1 MSDAGPALLSVTGET
16 RLYFVIGDPIRQ
28 VRSTQLYNRIAADK
42 GIDVVFAPLQFA
54 AADFDT
60 AVRGLRS
67 FRNLA
72 GIIPTIPHK
81 PRMMD
86 VVDRVEPRAKLV
98 GAVNSIRVEADGSW
112 VGDTF
117 DGVGYVNGL
126 VSADRDPKGRSVLL
140 IGAGGAGAA
149 IAVALADAG
158 VSRLRVVDVDA
169 AKAERVV
176 AAVKSAYPAT
186 AVDTGAPVPAEFD
199 IVANATPLG
208 MAAGDPYPIDPET
221 LVPGQLVTDMIMK
234 PPVTALLQV
243 AEKKGCP
250 IQLGYQALV
259 GQAEANFTFFG
270 LV

>member
-1 MSDAGPALLSVTGET
+1 M
-16 RLYFVIGDPIRQ
+16 IGDPIRQ
-28 VRSTQLYNRIAADK
+28 VRSTQLYNKITAEK

-54 AADFDT
+54 AADFDA
-60 AVRGLRS
+60 AVAGLRS
-67 FRNLA
+67 FKNLA

-81 PRMMD
+81 PRMMK

-98 GAVNSIRVEADGSW
+98 GAVNSIRVEADGTW

-126 VSADRDPKGRSVLL
+126 VSNNRDPKGRSVLL

-158 VSRLRVVDVDA
+158 VSRLRVVDVDT

-176 AAVKSAYPAT
+176 AAVRGAYPGL

-208 MAAGDPYPIDPET
+208 MSSNDPYPIDPET

-234 PPVTALLQV
+234 PPVTPLLQA

-250 IQLGYQALV
+250 IQVGYQALV
-259 GQAEANFTFFG
+259 GQAEANLAFFG

>member
-28 VRSTQLYNRIAADK
+28 VRSTQLYNKIAADK

-54 AADFDT
+54 TADFDA

-67 FRNLA
+67 FKNLA

-81 PRMMD
+81 PRMME
-86 VVDRVEPRAKLV
+86 VVDRIEPRAKLV
-98 GAVNSIRVEADGSW
+98 GAVNSIRVEADGTW

-126 VSADRDPKGRSVLL
+126 VSAGRDPKSRTVLL

-149 IAVALADAG
+149 IAVALAEAG
-158 VSRLRVVDVDA
+158 VSRLRVVDVDT

-176 AAVKSAYPAT
+176 AAVTSAYPSIP
-186 AVDTGAPVPAEFD
+186 VDTGAPVPAEFD

-208 MAAGDPYPIDPET
+208 MAAGDPFPIDPET
-221 LVPGQLVTDMIMK
+221 IVPGQLVTDMIMK
-234 PPVTALLQV
+234 PPVTPLLQA

-250 IQLGYQALV
+250 IQIGYQALV
-259 GQAEANFTFFG
+259 GQAEANFSFFG
-270 LV
+270 LA

>member
-28 VRSTQLYNRIAADK
+28 VRSTQLYNKLAAER

-54 AADFDT
+54 AGDFDA

-67 FRNLA
+67 FKNLA

-86 VVDRVEPRAKLV
+86 VVDKVEPRARLV
-98 GAVNSIRVEADGSW
+98 GAVNSIRVEPDGTW

-126 VSADRDPKGRSVLL
+126 VTANRDPKGRSVLL
-140 IGAGGAGAA
+140 VGAGGAGAA
-149 IAVALADAG
+149 IAVALAEAG
-158 VSRLRVVDVDA
+158 AARLRVVDVET

-176 AAVKSAYPAT
+176 AAVQGAYPAI
-186 AVDTGAPVPAEFD
+186 AIDTGAVVPAEFD

-234 PPVTALLQV
+234 PPVTPLLQA

-250 IQLGYQALV
+250 IQVGYQALV
-259 GQAEANFTFFG
+259 GQAEANFSFFG
-270 LV
+270 FN

>member
-1 MSDAGPALLSVTGET
+1 MSDAGAALLSITGET

-28 VRSTQLYNRIAADK
+28 VRSTQLYNKIAAEK

-54 AADFDT
+54 ANDFDA

-67 FRNLA
+67 FKNLA

-81 PRMMD
+81 PRMME
-86 VVDRVEPRAKLV
+86 VVDRIEPRAKLV
-98 GAVNSIRVEADGSW
+98 GAVNSIRVEVDGTW

-126 VSADRDPKGRSVLL
+126 ESSGHNPGGRSVLL

-149 IAVALADAG
+149 IAVALADAS

-169 AKAERVV
+169 GKAERVV
-176 AAVKSAYPAT
+176 AAVKSAYPAIE
-186 AVDTGAPVPAEFD
+186 VDTGAPVPAEFD

-208 MAAGDPYPIDPET
+208 MAAGDPYPIDPAT
-221 LVPGQLVTDMIMK
+221 LVPGQIVTDMIMK
-234 PPVTALLQV
+234 PPVTPLLQA
-243 AEKKGCP
+243 AEAKGCP
-250 IQLGYQALV
+250 IQVGYQALV
-259 GQAEANFTFFG
+259 GQAEANFNFFG
-270 LV
+270 LA

>member
-1 MSDAGPALLSVTGET
+1 MSDAGPALLSITGET

-28 VRSTQLYNRIAADK
+28 VRSTQLYNKIAAEKD
-42 GIDVVFAPLQFA
+42 IDVVFAPLQFA
-54 AADFDT
+54 ASDFDA

-86 VVDRVEPRAKLV
+86 VVDRVEPRARLV

-126 VSADRDPKGRSVLL
+126 VSAKRDPRGRSVLL

-149 IAVALADAG
+149 IAVALAEAG

-169 AKAERVV
+169 AKTERVV
-176 AAVKSAYPAT
+176 AAVKGAYPAI

-208 MAAGDPYPIDPET
+208 MAAGDPFPIDPET

-234 PPVTALLQV
+234 PPVTPLLQA

-259 GQAEANFTFFG
+259 GQAEANFRFFG
-270 LV
+270 LA

>member
-1 MSDAGPALLSVTGET
+1 MSDAGPALLNVTGET

-28 VRSTQLYNRIAADK
+28 VRSTQLYNKLAAER

-54 AADFDT
+54 AEDFDA

-67 FRNLA
+67 LENLA
-72 GIIPTIPHK
+72 GVIPTIPHK
-81 PRMMD
+81 PRMIT
-86 VVDRVEPRAKLV
+86 VVDEVSPRAKLV
-98 GAVNSIRVEADGSW
+98 GAVNSIRVESDGRW

-126 VSADRDPKGRSVLL
+126 VSAGRDPKEKSVLL
-140 IGAGGAGAA
+140 VGAGGAGAA

-158 VSRLRVVDVDA
+158 VSRLRVVDVDT
-169 AKAERVV
+169 AKAERVI
-176 AAVKSAYPAT
+176 AAVKGAFPAL
-186 AVDTGAPVPAEFD
+186 AIDTGPVVPSEFD

-208 MAAGDPYPIDPET
+208 MAEGDPYPLDPDT

-234 PPVTALLQV
+234 PPVTPLLQA

-250 IQLGYQALV
+250 IQVGYQALV

-270 LV
+270 LT